1 MLRRI
6 HTFSQSPMTY
16 SELYTLMD
24 FESMTDSQLRVAVV
38 EAKATEDKLREIAA
52 QNEIDQRFEGV

>member
-1 MLRRI
+1 
-6 HTFSQSPMTY
+6 MTY
-16 SELYTLMD
+16 SELYTLME

-52 QNEIDQRFEGV
+52 QNEIEKRFEGV